1 MGIGNTTSASAICAA
16 ITGSPVADV
25 TGLGAGIN
33 QQQLLR
39 KAATIRRA
47 LEANQPD
54 GNDAID
60 VLSKVGGFEIGG
72 LAGVMLTA
80 AANRIPVVIDGFISG
95 AAALIAVKLAP
106 PLPGVSCSLS
116 PFSGAGALYNS
127 GLHRPEAFAQSGYE
141 AG

>member
-1 MGIGNTTSASAICAA
+1 M
-16 ITGSPVADV
+16 
-25 TGLGAGIN
+25 
-33 QQQLLR
+33 LR
-39 KAATIRRA
+39 KAATIRHA

-80 AANRIPVVIDGFISG
+80 AANHIPVVIDGFISG

-106 PLPGVSCSLS
+106 LCREYLVASHLSVEPGHYIIL
-116 PFSGAGALYNS
+116 